1 MQLIIQLR
9 GYKAPLNNNN
19 NNNNNNNH
27 NNNSNNV
34 VKVKVVKNSCKK
46 IRGVINPLITPP
58 EKRFELLLK

>member
-19 NNNNNNNH
+19 NNNNNNN
-27 NNNSNNV
+27 V

-46 IRGVINPLITPP
+46 IRGL
-58 EKRFELLLK
+58 

>member
-19 NNNNNNNH
+19 NNNNINNNNHHH

-46 IRGVINPLITPP
+46 
-58 EKRFELLLK
+58 

>member
-19 NNNNNNNH
+19 NNNNNNQHNN

-34 VKVKVVKNSCKK
+34 VKVKVVQNSCKK
-46 IRGVINPLITPP
+46 IRGL
-58 EKRFELLLK
+58 

>member
-19 NNNNNNNH
+19 NNDNNHHHH

-46 IRGVINPLITPP
+46 LGGYNPLITPP
-58 EKRFELLLK
+58 EKGLNYY